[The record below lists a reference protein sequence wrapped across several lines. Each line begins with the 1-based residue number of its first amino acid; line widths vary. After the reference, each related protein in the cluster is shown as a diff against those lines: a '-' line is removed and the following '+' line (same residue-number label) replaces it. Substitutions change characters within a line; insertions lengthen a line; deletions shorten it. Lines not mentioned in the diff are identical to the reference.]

1 MSTVSLH
8 GITIGYDDKGTD
20 DALVLVH
27 GHPFDRTMWWPQLD
41 RFGRTHRVVMADLR
55 GYGESTVA
63 RGKNLLETFALDL
76 AGLPDH
82 LGIERFVLGGLSMG
96 GQIVMACHQLFP
108 HRIAGL
114 VLAATSAPAETL
126 DDRRMRTETANRL
139 LRVGLGPYIRE
150 ALRKMVAPGGSRHR
164 RTRPDDDA
172 QHPARGCAAALRG
185 RAERPDYLGLLTT
198 VTVPTLVVVGSE
210 DEFTPLRDTELI
222 HQKVPDSR
230 LAVVEGAAHL
240 PNLERPTE
248 FNRASRAVGAA
259 AHVPIR
265 SAATREGALRHAT
278 TLGTRAGRPPARAS
292 F

>member
-150 ALRKMVAPGGSRHR
+150 VLRKMVAPG
-164 RTRPDDDA
+164 D
-172 QHPARGCAAALRG
+172 PAVD
-185 RAERPDYLGLLTT
+185 EHVLTMMRN
-198 VTVPTLVVVGSE
+198 
-210 DEFTPLRDTELI
+210 TP
-222 HQKVPDSR
+222 P
-230 LAVVEGAAHL
+230 EGARRPCAGA
-240 PNLERPTE
+240 PNARTTSVCSPQ
-248 FNRASRAVGAA
+248 SRC
-259 AHVPIR
+259 R
-265 SAATREGALRHAT
+265 RWSW
-278 TLGTRAGRPPARAS
+278 
-292 F
+292 